1 MKLAMTQQTDPA
13 VVSTICTVLLSAI
26 GLQEIDELTKIIFA
40 SASTVSCIVTISL
53 NYLKYKK
60 LKDEKNTKKH

>member
-1 MKLAMTQQTDPA
+1 MTQQTDPA
-13 VVSTICTVLLSAI
+13 VVSTICTILLSAI

-40 SASTVSCIVTISL
+40 SASTVSCIVTISV

-60 LKDEKNTKKH
+60 LKDEKDSQKH

>member
-1 MKLAMTQQTDPA
+1 MTQQTDPA

>member
-1 MKLAMTQQTDPA
+1 MTQQTDPA

-60 LKDEKNTKKH
+60 FKNEQDIKKHQD